1 VLCCFRIA
9 IIKTDLNDQNLFL
22 NFRPFVSFTESLLPR
37 IQECIESKSAF
48 IVYVDDKVTTMELV
62 ADIFAALPASV
73 GNLAPVHAALTSSE
87 RADITSK
94 FVGGQLLGTV
104 ATAAFEM
111 VRDAVFDSLLIV
123 SIVSGYRSPKPSVG
137 DTLSMI

>member
-1 VLCCFRIA
+1 MKIEDPEQRIA

-104 ATAAFEM
+104 ATAAFE
-111 VRDAVFDSLLIV
+111 RV
-123 SIVSGYRSPKPSVG
+123 SITQTFGW
-137 DTLSMI
+137 

>member
-1 VLCCFRIA
+1 MLCCFRIA

-87 RADITSK
+87 RADMIHLK
-94 FVGGQLLGTV
+94 VCRRPAVGHGCHGCVRNGT
-104 ATAAFEM
+104 
-111 VRDAVFDSLLIV
+111 
-123 SIVSGYRSPKPSVG
+123 
-137 DTLSMI
+137 

>member
-1 VLCCFRIA
+1 MKIEGPEQRIA

-37 IQECIESKSAF
+37 M
-48 IVYVDDKVTTMELV
+48 MELV

-104 ATAAFEM
+104 ATAAFE
-111 VRDAVFDSLLIV
+111 RV
-123 SIVSGYRSPKPSVG
+123 SITQTFGW
-137 DTLSMI
+137 